1 MTKMAV
7 MGVGAVGSYIGA
19 FFSKQGYDIV
29 LIDMWGDHVKEM
41 QTNGISV
48 KGCQGPFDTPVK
60 AFHLTDAMQFKEKFD
75 VIFFAVKSYDTEWA
89 AYFAKRLLKDD
100 GVIVSNQNCMN
111 DSLIASI
118 VGYQRTVG
126 CVMSSIQVAL
136 WKPGEVERGGLTGKE
151 RDYVIFRIG
160 ELNGIKTPRT
170 EQLAEYFSC
179 IDLSTATSNIWG
191 ERWAKL
197 TVNASTNTLTAMSGL
212 GAEKAAEYSSARKIQ
227 VEIAKESCQ
236 VGLALNYMVEPVI
249 GFSADKWTQADQ
261 GDVFE
266 ELESVFLPGSGS
278 KYKSSGDWKSSM
290 AQDVHKN
297 RKTEINFMNGFI
309 ADQGLKAQVLT
320 PINSALT
327 AVIREIDSGKRLP
340 TTENF
345 DEVLKLS
352 GIA

>member
-48 KGCQGPFDTPVK
+48 IGCQGPFNTPVN
-60 AFHLTDAMQFKEKFD
+60 AFHLTDAMQMNEKFD

-118 VGYQRTVG
+118 MGYQRTVG

-136 WKPGEVERGGLTGKE
+136 WNPGEVERGGLTGKE

-160 ELNGIKTPRT
+160 ELNGIKTPRA

-179 IDLSTATSNIWG
+179 IDLSMATSNIWG

-197 TVNASTNTLTAMSGL
+197 TVNASTNTITAMSGL
-212 GAEKAAEYSSARKIQ
+212 GAEKAAEYTNARKIQ

-236 VGLALNYMVEPVI
+236 VGSALNYMVESVI
-249 GFSADKWTQADQ
+249 GFPAEKWTQADQ

-309 ADQGLKAQVLT
+309 SDQGVKAEVRT
-320 PINSALT
+320 PINSAVT
-327 AVIREIDSGKRLP
+327 EIIRQIDLGERLP
-340 TTENF
+340 SPDNF

-352 GIA
+352 GNI